1 MFDSLT
7 KDVQDWFAIWS
18 DDSTLGKSNQ
28 FKQYAGMAKV
38 GTSALEM
45 VEGLSALG
53 NNAVARKERKNE
65 YQAIEN
71 QVLAA
76 QDSIIET
83 LSYNTDQA
91 ITYAA
96 RGNVAI
102 SSPVLRE
109 RFKKGAAEA
118 GQDFAMLEAN
128 AAIQRTRADISY
140 ARKRRAATEK
150 AIKGVNSFL
159 FNVGMAGLAFGSGN
173 TWTDTGA
180 QFGQESTVGVNGVAM
195 YGGSIS

>member
-1 MFDSLT
+1 MLDEM
-7 KDVQDWFAIWS
+7 QDWFAIWTPKENE
-18 DDSTLGKSNQ
+18 STIEKSARY
-28 FKQYAGMAKV
+28 KKMAGGLKV
-38 GTSALEM
+38 GQSALTM

-53 NNAVARKERKNE
+53 NNTVAKKERKNE

-76 QDSIIET
+76 QDQIIQT
-83 LSYNTDQA
+83 LAYNTDQA

-118 GQDFAMLEAN
+118 GRDFAMLNAN
-128 AAIQRTRADISY
+128 ADVQRVRSDISY
-140 ARKRRAATEK
+140 ARKRRENTKK
-150 AIKGVNSFL
+150 AIEGVNKFL
-159 FNVGMAGLAFGSGN
+159 FSAGMYGLAFGSGGEAIDPMQQASANN
-173 TWTDTGA
+173 TL
-180 QFGQESTVGVNGVAM
+180 
-195 YGGSIS
+195 

>member
-1 MFDSLT
+1 
-7 KDVQDWFAIWS
+7 
-18 DDSTLGKSNQ
+18 
-28 FKQYAGMAKV
+28 
-38 GTSALEM
+38 M

-53 NNAVARKERKNE
+53 NNAVAKEERENE
-65 YQAIEN
+65 YKAIEN

-76 QDSIIET
+76 QDSIIQN

-91 ITYAA
+91 IVYAA
-96 RGNVAI
+96 RGNVSIA
-102 SSPVLRE
+102 SPVMRE

-128 AAIQRTRADISY
+128 AAVQRTKADISY

-159 FNVGMAGLAFGSGN
+159 FNAGMAGFSFGSGA
-173 TWTDTGA
+173 D
-180 QFGQESTVGVNGVAM
+180 VAVDPM
-195 YGGSIS
+195 QAASAANAL

>member
-7 KDVQDWFAIWS
+7 KDIKDWFAIWS

-28 FKQYAGMAKV
+28 FKQYAGIAKV

-53 NNAVARKERKNE
+53 NNAVSKKVRENE

-76 QDSIIET
+76 QDSIIEN
-83 LSYNTDQA
+83 LAYNTDQA

-96 RGNVAI
+96 RGNVSI

-109 RFKKGAAEA
+109 KFKKGAAEA
-118 GQDFAMLEAN
+118 GRDFAMINAN
-128 AAIQRTRADISY
+128 ADIQRVKSDISY

-150 AIKGVNSFL
+150 AISGITSFM
-159 FNVGMAGLAFGSGN
+159 FNAGIAGLSFGSAWGN
-173 TWTDTGA
+173 TGA
-180 QFGQESTVGVNGVAM
+180 QFGQESTVGLNGVAM
-195 YGGSIS
+195 YGGSMD

>member
-1 MFDSLT
+1 MLDEM
-7 KDVQDWFAIWS
+7 QDWFSIWTAGENES
-18 DDSTLGKSNQ
+18 NIEKSARY
-28 FKQYAGMAKV
+28 KKMAGSLKV
-38 GTSALEM
+38 AQSALGM

-53 NNAVARKERKNE
+53 NNSVAKKERENE

-76 QDSIIET
+76 QDQIIES
-83 LSYNTDQA
+83 LNYNTDQA

-118 GQDFAMLEAN
+118 GRDFAMLEAN
-128 AAIQRTRADISY
+128 ANVQRVRSDISY
-140 ARKRRAATEK
+140 ARKRRANTER
-150 AIKGVNSFL
+150 AIKGINQFV
-159 FNVGMAGLAFGSGN
+159 FNLGMAGLSFGSGGDQAIDPMQVASANN
-173 TWTDTGA
+173 TL
-180 QFGQESTVGVNGVAM
+180 
-195 YGGSIS
+195 

>member
-1 MFDSLT
+1 MLDEM
-7 KDVQDWFAIWS
+7 QDWFNLWS
-18 DDSTLGKSNQ
+18 GDDDETNIAKSARY
-28 FKQYAGMAKV
+28 KKMAAGIKV
-38 GTSALEM
+38 GQSALGM
-45 VEGLSALG
+45 VEGLSGLA
-53 NNAVARKERKNE
+53 NNSVAKKERENE

-76 QDSIIET
+76 QDQIIET

-118 GQDFAMLEAN
+118 GRDFAMLKAN
-128 AAIQRTRADISY
+128 ADVQRVRSDISY
-140 ARKRRAATEK
+140 ARKRRANTER
-150 AIKGVNSFL
+150 AIKGINQFL
-159 FNVGMAGLAFGSGN
+159 FNAGMAGLSFGSGGGESIDPMQVASANN
-173 TWTDTGA
+173 TL
-180 QFGQESTVGVNGVAM
+180 
-195 YGGSIS
+195 